1 MLRASC
7 AVALVLLAG
16 CASTS
21 DDRSAPTTSQ
31 TPSASTVQ
39 TFSGCSELDFYR
51 PVPYDTTGLGPLRP
65 LPADPAGQTMHLLYT
80 VMKCA
85 DLDRGSSFDADPV
98 AIFSVLNVEPVPGKE
113 LEGAVGY
120 QFMRTLTSDQPDLI
134 ADWAAWG
141 VQTATSPVTLSFSD
155 VGPNPAARA
164 MFSVDSA
171 LHAVSGESA
180 MAGAP
185 NAGEG
190 GILGLYTL
198 DVDDVVH
205 LHRIDFSDYQTYPN
219 GAAVLRPGLAGAPA
233 NTVQA
238 YHNIA
243 YDVRFALNST
253 EGPAISSP

>member
-1 MLRASC
+1 MLRAAC
-7 AVALVLLAG
+7 AVALVVLAG
-16 CASTS
+16 CTS
-21 DDRSAPTTSQ
+21 VRDDGSSPTTST
-31 TPSASTVQ
+31 TPPVSVVQ
-39 TFSGCSELDFYR
+39 TFNDCNELDFYR

-65 LPADPAGQTMHLLYT
+65 VPADPAGQTMNLVYT
-80 VMKCA
+80 VMRCA
-85 DLDRGSSFDADPV
+85 DLDRGSSYDADPV

-113 LEGAVGY
+113 IDGAVGY
-120 QFMRTLTSDQPDLI
+120 QFMRTLTTDQPDLI

-141 VQTATSPVTLSFSD
+141 VQTATSPVTLSFSS

-164 MFSVDSA
+164 AFAVNSP
-171 LHAVSGESA
+171 LHALSGESA
-180 MAGAP
+180 MPGTP
-185 NAGEG
+185 NAGAG

-205 LHRIDFSDYQTYPN
+205 LHRVDFSDYRNYPN

-238 YHNIA
+238 YHNIG

-253 EGPAISSP
+253 TGTQSP